1 MYLTEGFAMS
11 IIRINNHFFS
21 TNLKYLISAF
31 QSLWLTWT
39 SVCLHSELY
48 NCPKT
53 HSFLLYLQR
62 EIVLVRLA
70 LKPPQSSWLQRCYG
84 KDFPLNEERHVH
96 LMTTGLFFLHR
107 KSSQLGK
114 ATSHTERIK
123 LTEL

>member
-1 MYLTEGFAMS
+1 MS
-11 IIRINNHFFS
+11 IICINNDFS

-31 QSLWLTWT
+31 PSLWLTCT
-39 SVCLHSELY
+39 SACLHSELY

-53 HSFLLYLQR
+53 YSFLLYLQR

-70 LKPPQSSWLQRCYG
+70 LKPLQSFWLQRCYG

-96 LMTTGLFFLHR
+96 LMTTVLFFLTLQ
-107 KSSQLGK
+107 KLTQLGE
-114 ATSHTERIK
+114 ASSHTERIK